1 MIFPCIQAAKYN
13 DGTAENYEVAKKFE
27 KKANGCGF
35 VAYWIIIAFF
45 AIAFACTILGI
56 PVAIGILAIGIPV
69 GLAVEA
75 DFKKKQL
82 IDEGCWQWK
91 LISGK
96 NN

>member
-1 MIFPCIQAAKYN
+1 MISPCLQAAKYN

-35 VAYWIIIAFF
+35 VAYWITIVFF
-45 AIAFACTILGI
+45 TIAFACTIFGV
-56 PVAIGILAIGIPV
+56 PVALGILAIGILV

-82 IDEGCWQWK
+82 M
-91 LISGK
+91 
-96 NN
+96 

>member
-1 MIFPCIQAAKYN
+1 MALQKIMKLRRN
-13 DGTAENYEVAKKFE
+13 LKKRQMVVD
-27 KKANGCGF
+27 F

>member
-27 KKANGCGF
+27 KKANGCEF
-35 VAYWIIIAFF
+35 VAYWITIVFF
-45 AIAFACTILGI
+45 AIAFACTIVGI
-56 PVAIGILAIGIPV
+56 PVAVGILAIGIPV

-82 IDEGCWQWK
+82 M
-91 LISGK
+91 
-96 NN
+96 